1 MTNNTEIQITEQDM
15 RAALQQKVNQVVNL
29 ELKLAALS
37 RVISEYGARITELEE
52 TNDAT
57 SGKEEVSVH

>member
-52 TNDAT
+52 ANDAT

>member
-37 RVISEYGARITELEE
+37 RVISEYGVRITELEE
-52 TNDAT
+52 ANDAT
-57 SGKEEVSVH
+57 SGEEEVSVH